1 MFALASQPSPEP
13 AVPDPSGGA
22 ATGGGSPVS
31 SEVDP
36 EQVESVVPSGLTW
49 DDWLQAGLIVVGAI
63 AAAMIL
69 RRLVERAAE
78 KSGLEPGVGRVA
90 GRAVATIAGAAGIIY
105 GLNAVGVR
113 IGPLLGLF
121 GVGGVALA
129 FALQDILENLIA
141 GVMLQARRPFAIGDQ
156 VQTNELEGVVID
168 VDFRSVVL
176 KTFDGVRVILP
187 SSQVLKNPIENRT
200 SFRVRRTTLAVG
212 VGYDEDLEHATGLV
226 MEAVASVEGV
236 LESPEPE
243 VYIEAFGESSI
254 DLAVRFWH
262 LPDEATMWR
271 VRHAAAI
278 AVKSALDT
286 AGVEMP
292 FPHRTLQ
299 LAWADDRDRPG
310 PERPRRRRPV
320 PTGPGRQNGDSGGR
334 SARIA

>member
-13 AVPDPSGGA
+13 AAPDPSGGA
-22 ATGGGSPVS
+22 APGSTQ
-31 SEVDP
+31 VDAQ
-36 EQVESVVPSGLTW
+36 QVEDVVPGGLTW

-69 RRLVERAAE
+69 RRLVERAAD
-78 KSGLEPGVGRVA
+78 KSGLEPGVGRIA
-90 GRAVATIAGAAGIIY
+90 GRAVATVSGAAGIIY

-168 VDFRSVVL
+168 IDFRSVVL

-200 SFRVRRTTLAVG
+200 SFRVRRTTLQVG
-212 VGYDEDLEHATGLV
+212 VGYDEDLETATELIV
-226 MEAVASVEGV
+226 SAVSSVDGV
-236 LESPEPE
+236 LEAPWPEA
-243 VYIEAFGESSI
+243 YIEAFGESSV

-271 VRHAAAI
+271 VRHEAAI

-299 LAWADDRDRPG
+299 LAWVGEPDRSSPD
-310 PERPRRRRPV
+310 RPRRRGQNRP
-320 PTGPGRQNGDSGGR
+320 GAEQSNGDPSGR
-334 SARIA
+334 SSRIA